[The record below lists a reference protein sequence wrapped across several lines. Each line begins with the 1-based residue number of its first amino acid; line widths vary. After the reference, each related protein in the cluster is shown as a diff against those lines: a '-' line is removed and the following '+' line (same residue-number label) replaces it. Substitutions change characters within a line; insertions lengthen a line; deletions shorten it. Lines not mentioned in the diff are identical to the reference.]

1 MNNDLLHN
9 ELSDDQ
15 MNDVMG
21 GNPAHG
27 AVEESI
33 KRLEQIKQDLKNRQ
47 ATQDITVEEP
57 GLDSKELTEDEM
69 LEVRAGVPKR

>member
-1 MNNDLLHN
+1 MNNDLFHN
-9 ELSDDQ
+9 KLSNVQ

-47 ATQDITVEEP
+47 ATQDITVEKP
-57 GLDSKELTEDEM
+57 VLDPKELTEDEM

>member
-15 MNDVMG
+15 MKDVMG